1 MIYSHYFGKEI
12 DLTTGV
18 ATGVGG
24 KKNKIVYHY
33 ELENVIN
40 TLCKDVAC
48 EFTVCNANPND
59 IVVIC
64 KMSGGEW
71 GKSVSAIGEATPET
85 LKSSVE
91 KAYPTTI
98 AFHRA
103 FDRAAIKFL
112 ELGPHIYSN
121 MEMEPDGPRTV
132 DAKNLVDAH
141 QDDQRD
147 APDTIQN
154 GTGGVK
160 ESGATNDTDAKK
172 NASNAKT
179 EPVEKAFKSAP
190 DTSTAKPQS
199 QPMQGTQYQQSR
211 PSSQP
216 QQSRPQSP
224 QASTLDTLGAT
235 VIEIGNKKGKTI
247 AELFALKDAGDG
259 STASWISFITES
271 YKPTDPEKIKQVEAI
286 KKYAKLRNA

>member
-1 MIYSHYFGKEI
+1 MIYSHYFRKEI
-12 DLTTGV
+12 DISTGV

-24 KKNKIVYHY
+24 KKNTIVYHH
-33 ELENVIN
+33 ELENIILN
-40 TLCKDVAC
+40 TLSGTVTC
-48 EFTVCNANPND
+48 EYTVYNANPND
-59 IVVIC
+59 IVVVC
-64 KMSGGEW
+64 KISGGEW
-71 GKSVSAIGEATPET
+71 GKSISAIGEATPET

-98 AFHRA
+98 AFQRA

-112 ELGPHIYSN
+112 ELGYHVYSN
-121 MEMEPDGPRTV
+121 MEMEPDGPRTI

-141 QDDQRD
+141 RDEQQDPLTSD
-147 APDTIQN
+147 
-154 GTGGVK
+154 
-160 ESGATNDTDAKK
+160 DTDAKK
-172 NASNAKT
+172 KPSSVETEVAEKALKNASGA
-179 EPVEKAFKSAP
+179 SI
-190 DTSTAKPQS
+190 AKPQS
-199 QPMQGTQYQQSR
+199 QPVQGTQHQQSR

-259 STASWISFITES
+259 STASWINFITES